1 MPQIHLHAEAGDYAP
16 LILLPGD
23 PNRARRI
30 AERFDGGMEN
40 ARLVNENRGL
50 LGWTGTHR
58 GRPVSVQTTGMG
70 TPSFSIVAEELLRLG
85 AKQLIRVG
93 TCGGIGRDLRTG
105 DLVIA
110 VSASPVDGATRT
122 YLHGEPYAPTADFA
136 LTHALYHAAQEAGI
150 PVHVGSVASVDVFYN
165 PDPDYTSKWRAR
177 GVLAF
182 EMEAAALFYLA
193 AREDIQ
199 AACMLTVSDVLSE
212 DVTSEETYLS
222 PEDLA
227 AAVDKM
233 IDVTLIAAP
242 MVERLKPNRTPPKA
256 SSRRSRIDQP

>member
-1 MPQIHLHAEAGDYAP
+1 MPQIHLHAEPGDYAP

-30 AERFDGGMEN
+30 AERFDGGIEN

-50 LGWTGTHR
+50 LGWTGTHQ
-58 GRPVSVQTTGMG
+58 GRPVSVQTSGMG

-93 TCGGIGRDLRTG
+93 TCGGIGHDLRTG

-110 VSASPVDGATRT
+110 LSASPVDGATRT

-193 AREDIQ
+193 SRADIQ

-227 AAVDKM
+227 VAVDKM

-242 MVERLKPNRTPPKA
+242 MVERLKPNRTPPNE
-256 SSRRSRIDQP
+256 SSRRSRIDMP